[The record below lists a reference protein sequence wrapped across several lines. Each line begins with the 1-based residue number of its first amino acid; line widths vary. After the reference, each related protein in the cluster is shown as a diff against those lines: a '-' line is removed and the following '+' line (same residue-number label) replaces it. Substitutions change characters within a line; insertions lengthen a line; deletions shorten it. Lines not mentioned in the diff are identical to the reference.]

1 MPKPVLVYDIEVFQ
15 EDNLAVFVNYDN
27 EIVGLFHNN
36 FTENLADGHNETAK
50 ELVASHQ
57 MVGYNNHYYDDR
69 IMPKMIAGW
78 TPRAIKAL
86 NDTIIGGDQNTGRS
100 SKLQG
105 TYDCFQQISVAKPSL
120 KKIEA
125 NLGRAIIESDVDFTI
140 ERALTAEEIREAFKY
155 CIYDTRQTLS
165 VFKMREH
172 NYFLAK
178 HKLVEL
184 IDNPSPRAA
193 DWNTTTISANIL
205 TRRPIAKMPK
215 LAMGALDTDGEALAW
230 KAVPQEVRN
239 LWGTKEKGSVKVQEL
254 GCTFEFGFG
263 GIHAVNKSR
272 KVWEDVYQLDVS
284 SMYPT
289 IISNLFILGHGDAH
303 RKFDQL
309 KNERLKNKKTNPELA
324 ATQKIVINSVYGNMR
339 SQYSTLYNPNGAK
352 SVCFYGQSLFW
363 QFTHR
368 LDPIAI
374 IVQANTDG
382 VAVIK
387 RPEVDQQTFDD
398 QLSEIKAT
406 FEQEFNVT
414 LEVDHF
420 QKLYQRDVNN
430 YVAVYDDG
438 HVKAKGGDVAHYA
451 DDNAFSTNSAR
462 VVSVAI
468 VDWLLNGTEPKET
481 IMNNL
486 DKPHLFQFVLQAGR
500 TYEGTFD
507 EQGRKYQH
515 INRAFAAKDDGVAV
529 FKKRRDGGLVKFP
542 NTPAKMLIHNADL
555 YNPDGTNAWED
566 FSGSVDLGFYLKLI
580 NEKLEKWER

>member
-1 MPKPVLVYDIEVFQ
+1 MPKQILVYDLEVFK

-27 EIVGLFHNN
+27 EIVGLYHNN
-36 FTENLADGHNETAK
+36 FLENLADGHTETAK
-50 ELVASHQ
+50 ELIAGKQ
-57 MVGYNNHYYDDR
+57 LVGYNNHYYDDR
-69 IMPKMIAGW
+69 ILPKMIAGW
-78 TPRAIKAL
+78 TPKAIKAL
-86 NDTIIGGDQNTGRS
+86 NDTIIGGDMNTGRS
-100 SKLQG
+100 SKLEG

-125 NLGRAIIESDVDFTI
+125 NLGRAIIESGVDFTI
-140 ERALTAEEIREAFKY
+140 DRALTDAEVKEAFDY

-165 VFKMREH
+165 VYKMREH

-178 HKLVEL
+178 HKLVDM
-184 IDNPSPRAA
+184 IDNPSPKAA

-205 TRRPIAKMPK
+205 TRRPIRKMPH
-215 LAMGALDTDGEALAW
+215 LELGAKDSNGEYSAW
-230 KAVPQEVRN
+230 LAVPESVRE
-239 LWGTKEKGSVKVQEL
+239 LWAHKETGKVKLEAL

-263 GIHAVNKSR
+263 GIHAANKSR

-289 IISNLFILGHGDAH
+289 IITNLNILGTGEAH
-303 RKFDQL
+303 EKF
-309 KNERLKNKKTNPELA
+309 KNLMDERLRNKKTNPELA

-363 QFTHR
+363 QFAHR

-382 VAVIK
+382 IAVIR
-387 RPEVDQQTFDD
+387 RPEIEKVEFETRLATIRDD
-398 QLSEIKAT
+398 FQK
-406 FEQEFNVT
+406 EFNVN

-420 QKLYQRDVNN
+420 QKLFQRDVNN

-438 HVKAKGGDVAHYA
+438 HIKAKGGDVAHYA
-451 DDNAFSTNSAR
+451 DDNPFSTNSVR
-462 VVSVAI
+462 IVSIAI
-468 VDWLLNGTEPKET
+468 VEWLLNGTTPKET

-486 DKPHLFQFVLQAGR
+486 NRPHLFQFVLQAGR

-507 EQGRKYQH
+507 ESGKKYQH
-515 INRAFAAKDDGVAV
+515 INRAFAAPEDGVAV

-542 NTPAKMLIHNADL
+542 NTPEKMLIHNDDL
-555 YNPDGTNAWED
+555 YTDDGENRWAD
-566 FSGSVDLGFYLKLI
+566 FAESVDLGFYLDLI
-580 NEKLEKWER
+580 NDKLRKWER

>member
-1 MPKPVLVYDIEVFQ
+1 MKNVLVYDIEVFKD
-15 EDNLAVFVNYDN
+15 DNIAVFVNYAD
-27 EIVGLFHNN
+27 EIVGLYHNDY
-36 FTENLADGHNETAK
+36 TKNLVEGRTETAT
-50 ELVASHQ
+50 ELIEGKTL
-57 MVGYNNHYYDDR
+57 VGYNNHYYDDR
-69 IMPKMIAGW
+69 ILPKMLAGW
-78 TPRAIKAL
+78 KPQSIKAL
-86 NDTIIGGDQNTGRS
+86 NDTIIAGDMNAGKS

-105 TYDCFQQISVAKPSL
+105 TYDCFQQINVAKPSL

-140 ERALTAEEIREAFKY
+140 ERELTPAEVETAFKY

-178 HKLVEL
+178 HKLVDL

-205 TRRPIAKMPK
+205 TRRPIDRLPHLNLGAKDPN
-215 LAMGALDTDGEALAW
+215 GEYSAW
-230 KAVPQEVRN
+230 LAVPEEVRD
-239 LWGTKEKGSVKVQEL
+239 LWAHKEKGKVKVEDL
-254 GCTFEFGFG
+254 GATFEFGFG
-263 GIHAVNKSR
+263 GIHATNKSR

-289 IISNLFILGHGDAH
+289 IISNLHILGYGDAH
-303 RKFDQL
+303 AKYVAL
-309 KNERLKNKKTNPELA
+309 MNERLKNKKTDPELA

-339 SQYSTLYNPNGAK
+339 SQYSTLFNPNGAK

-363 QFTHR
+363 QFAHR

-382 VAVIK
+382 IAVIR
-387 RPEVDQQTFDD
+387 RPE
-398 QLSEIKAT
+398 LSKEEFERELASIKDE
-406 FEQEFNVT
+406 FENEFTVN

-420 QKLYQRDVNN
+420 TKLYQRDVNN

-438 HVKAKGGDVAHYA
+438 HVKAKGADVSSWEGD
-451 DDNAFSTNSAR
+451 NPFSTNSLR
-462 VVSVAI
+462 IVSIAI
-468 VDWLLNGTEPKET
+468 VAWLLEGTDPKQT

-500 TYEGTFD
+500 TYKGTYD
-507 EQGRKYQH
+507 ESGHKYQR
-515 INRAFAAKDDGVAV
+515 INRAFAAPNEGVAI
-529 FKKRRDGGLVKFP
+529 FKKRHDGGLVKFP
-542 NTPAKMLIHNADL
+542 NTPDKMLIHNEEL
-555 YNPDGTNAWED
+555 YDE
-566 FSGSVDLGFYLKLI
+566 SGSSEWPGFAESVDLNFYLELI
-580 NEKLEKWER
+580 NDKLKKWER